1 MGLGVAFGKCSK
13 SENRLTIKMPL
24 QPKPERQPPDSVMC
38 LDCTVC
44 RCLTRL
50 TRTRARPSTTQ
61 GTRRPCARTPAC
73 IHSHR
78 HAQARAQRTHARAH
92 GEGKDGSVGV
102 EHIAPKAPPTE
113 HTGGQGPRGLSLL
126 APLALP
132 SSPLILPSC
141 LLSGWGPGAHFN
153 GSVAWGFSLV
163 SHYPPGWGCHGP
175 ETKGQHAGNRTAKT
189 FWGQRK
195 DNSLFWERLM

>member
-1 MGLGVAFGKCSK
+1 MPHTAHTDSGEAVHNTGDTAPLRSHARVHP
-13 SENRLTIKMPL
+13 LTLP
-24 QPKPERQPPDSVMC
+24 
-38 LDCTVC
+38 
-44 RCLTRL
+44 
-50 TRTRARPSTTQ
+50 RT
-61 GTRRPCARTPAC
+61 G
-73 IHSHR
+73 
-78 HAQARAQRTHARAH
+78 THARAH
-92 GEGKDGSVGV
+92 SEGKDGSVGV